1 MKSESH
7 KSRPLTIFWGCFRN
21 TRLREDCF
29 FLFLIFCFCFCFCFC
44 FYFFFK
50 RSSISCF
57 GISTAGVINKQYNN
71 QYSISL
77 QTDPLFLAQSLMM
90 AWRLEFLQVNVSLI
104 QIGRTT
110 RRRKKETNIV
120 SILTIA
126 FAGFC
131 FHVCIGFLTYYY

>member
-21 TRLREDCF
+21 TRLF
-29 FLFLIFCFCFCFCFC
+29 WFLIFFFCFCFFFI
-44 FYFFFK
+44 YFFFK
-50 RSSISCF
+50 RSSIFCF

-71 QYSISL
+71 LYPISL
-77 QTDPLFLAQSLMM
+77 QTDPLFLAQSLLM

-110 RRRKKETNIV
+110 RRRKKETNIISV
-120 SILTIA
+120 LTIA